1 MGIKSATNIVD
12 LQFGRIAPDFISA
25 SSDHVLFDRLQIF
38 ADQSHWVSP
47 QLISFLRFHPTVEQL
62 HLCQRFDIFKKS
74 PLPLTGVV
82 LPHLKIYEGPSHI
95 VHLVIPGSSV
105 SDARIWWGS
114 YPDVPSDFNLVLSS
128 LAKSSVPVTVL
139 TCRGYCWNLEIL
151 PLLAKYMIDL
161 ERLEFVASGASV
173 AADVGRFIIILHEFV
188 LNLYVQVFTRALRPV
203 VEQSKRL
210 KMVKLQYVEEE
221 VPTIT
226 DLDSDYKTLLEWDC
240 LRSSLIVVTFASK
253 SINRNSLPCI

>member
-1 MGIKSATNIVD
+1 
-12 LQFGRIAPDFISA
+12 
-25 SSDHVLFDRLQIF
+25 
-38 ADQSHWVSP
+38 
-47 QLISFLRFHPTVEQL
+47 
-62 HLCQRFDIFKKS
+62 
-74 PLPLTGVV
+74 
-82 LPHLKIYEGPSHI
+82 
-95 VHLVIPGSSV
+95 
-105 SDARIWWGS
+105 
-114 YPDVPSDFNLVLSS
+114 
-128 LAKSSVPVTVL
+128 
-139 TCRGYCWNLEIL
+139 
-151 PLLAKYMIDL
+151 MIDL